1 MAVGLGGRNFDSE
14 PLSLAGKRVASWQAP
29 LKAEVTGKA
38 LKVRV
43 PVGLKAGQQFVAGIP
58 SYGQMLVTVPKGA
71 AGGQVVSFNLG
82 LKVPATGTEIRTDQK
97 EVIKNRQYWASFYSR
112 ANLKSEIEANKKQ
125 AEAKKKGSEVAL
137 EVAFNREKA
146 TSVLAARNSLLKG
159 KVQAA
164 PRAAHLVSSSEGAK
178 AASAVSETAKKE
190 ASEEYKKLTRSIP
203 SRSTAGAAAA
213 RTESAKVV
221 KTAASAGRSIEI
233 RGGAVLMADAVPEM
247 HTDHLRIADKNLNM
261 LAIHI
266 LQHGATMPES
276 KMADLLMDWRNS
288 PDTMSGILRE
298 TAQAT
303 LAKDYHIVTMLAPR
317 KDTQL
322 AKMLDVQILSGSE
335 DESSLCGNKDIIITK
350 FDDLLKKLLGQE
362 NAINAELAGV
372 CLHPSL
378 LPLPQTVTLLS

>member
-1 MAVGLGGRNFDSE
+1 
-14 PLSLAGKRVASWQAP
+14 
-29 LKAEVTGKA
+29 
-38 LKVRV
+38 
-43 PVGLKAGQQFVAGIP
+43 
-58 SYGQMLVTVPKGA
+58 
-71 AGGQVVSFNLG
+71 
-82 LKVPATGTEIRTDQK
+82 
-97 EVIKNRQYWASFYSR
+97 
-112 ANLKSEIEANKKQ
+112 
-125 AEAKKKGSEVAL
+125 
-137 EVAFNREKA
+137 
-146 TSVLAARNSLLKG
+146 
-159 KVQAA
+159 
-164 PRAAHLVSSSEGAK
+164 
-178 AASAVSETAKKE
+178 VSEAAKKE
-190 ASEEYKKLTRSIP
+190 ASDRAQVLAEEYKKLTRSIP

-233 RGGAVLMADAVPEM
+233 RGGAVLKADAVPEM

-266 LQHGATMPES
+266 LQHGATMLES
-276 KMADLLMDWRNS
+276 KMADLLMDWRNN
-288 PDTMSGILRE
+288 PDTVSGVLRE

-335 DESSLCGNKDIIITK
+335 DDSSLCGNKDIIITK
-350 FDDLLKKLLGQE
+350 FDDLLKKLMGQE

-378 LPLPQTVTLLS
+378 LPLPQTVSSE